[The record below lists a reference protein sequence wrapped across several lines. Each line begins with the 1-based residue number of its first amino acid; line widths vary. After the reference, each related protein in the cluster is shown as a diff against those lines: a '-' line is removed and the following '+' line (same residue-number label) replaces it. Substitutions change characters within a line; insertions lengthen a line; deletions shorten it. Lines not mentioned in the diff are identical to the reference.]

1 MTAKP
6 SKPRNAKIVCETTG
20 AKIQWISSF
29 NGGDVQSFTV
39 TGMNGQY
46 KESESYTLA
55 DKGQNKIH
63 STYIQN
69 LQPQTIYMFYVS
81 ARNRH
86 GFSSSENISCT
97 TLTGKNG

>member
-6 SKPRNAKIVCETTG
+6 SMPRNTKIVCETTG
-20 AKIQWISSF
+20 AKVQWISSF

-39 TGMNGQY
+39 TAINGQY
-46 KESESYTLA
+46 KQSESDTLA
-55 DKGQNKIH
+55 DMGEYKIH

-69 LQPQTIYMFYVS
+69 LQPSTMYMFYVS